1 MPAPLPLPLWRP
13 WEELIWV
20 LVGALALGLLADGWL
35 INLALNIAV
44 VMAVLYGT
52 QGGAVLRFF
61 ARRQGVPLLV
71 ELIFYVALLLVA
83 GLAFIMLAGL
93 GLLDTWFDWRRLR
106 PAAPEEQEEA

>member
-1 MPAPLPLPLWRP
+1 MQPAGSRFHAKHAPLPLPLWRP

-52 QGGAVLRFF
+52 QG
-61 ARRQGVPLLV
+61 
-71 ELIFYVALLLVA
+71 VA
-83 GLAFIMLAGL
+83 GRMVQVGGHPLQASKTGGANRG
-93 GLLDTWFDWRRLR
+93 RAA
-106 PAAPEEQEEA
+106 PAAQLDN